1 MRSQLS
7 TLALL
12 CHAAAT
18 GATSVLLSNASS
30 IITFDAK
37 TEALAVLRHGS
48 VLVDGDQ
55 IAGLYEGA
63 ALNHVRN
70 DTEVVDCTG
79 KIISPGFIDTHRH
92 GWQTAFKT
100 IGSNTSLAEY
110 FLRYGEY
117 VAGQFFTP
125 EDVYVGQLAGL
136 YEALNAGTTTNL
148 DHAHHTWSNKTSEA
162 GLKATLDS
170 GARVVWG
177 YTFHNVTNFTMSEQ
191 TANFRDIM
199 ASFPSNNTLVTPAM
213 AYDHWASNPYG
224 KDTQNIMALA
234 REYNVSAMTTHYL
247 GGPWDNANS
256 PELFQTLGF
265 LNGSIPCV
273 FSHASFATA
282 MDAKLLRE
290 TNQYIAN
297 TPESEMHYGHTHEH
311 SYDMQDQMAL
321 GVDTFFTYSTD
332 MPTQA
337 RLWLQSAR
345 YQSYNQIM
353 SQWEIPPYNPMSVN
367 QAFLMATRKGALALR
382 RPDLGIIAEGAKADL
397 LVYDGRSPGML
408 GWVDPVAAVL
418 LHANAGDLEHVLVG
432 GTFKK
437 RHGKLTVPDYGAV
450 QDRFLASALKIQKA
464 FRDTPYPAMQ
474 GDFSSGFPYVSAR
487 EADVKREDGTGYG
500 ELFV

>member
-1 MRSQLS
+1 MRHQLS

-18 GATSVLLSNASS
+18 GATSVLLSNASA
-30 IITFDAK
+30 IITFDTK
-37 TEALAVLRHGS
+37 TEALSVLRHGS
-48 VLVDGDQ
+48 VLVDGDR
-55 IAGLYEGA
+55 IAGLYDSAVPNG
-63 ALNHVRN
+63 LPNN
-70 DTEVVDCTG
+70 TDVVDCIG

-117 VAGQFFTP
+117 VANSYFTP
-125 EDVYVGQLAGL
+125 EDVYIGQLAGL

-162 GLKATLDS
+162 GLNATLDS

-177 YTFHNVTNFTMSEQ
+177 YTFHNVTNFTMSDQ

-199 ASFPSNNTLVTPAM
+199 ASWPSDNTLVTPAM

-224 KDTQNIMALA
+224 KDTQNVMALA

-265 LNGSIPCV
+265 LNGTIPCV

-282 MDAKLLRE
+282 QDAKLLRE
-290 TNQYIAN
+290 TNQFISN

-311 SYDMQDQMAL
+311 SYDMMDQMSL
-321 GVDTFFTYSTD
+321 GEDTFLS
-332 MPTQA
+332 
-337 RLWLQSAR
+337 L
-345 YQSYNQIM
+345 IH
-353 SQWEIPPYNPMSVN
+353 I
-367 QAFLMATRKGALALR
+367 
-382 RPDLGIIAEGAKADL
+382 
-397 LVYDGRSPGML
+397 
-408 GWVDPVAAVL
+408 
-418 LHANAGDLEHVLVG
+418 
-432 GTFKK
+432 
-437 RHGKLTVPDYGAV
+437 
-450 QDRFLASALKIQKA
+450 
-464 FRDTPYPAMQ
+464 
-474 GDFSSGFPYVSAR
+474 
-487 EADVKREDGTGYG
+487 
-500 ELFV
+500 